1 MLFTQVVLSLSAI
14 GIASGRPSAKR
25 TSYAIKERHI
35 VPRSW
40 TKLGPASKRDTL
52 QLAIGLK
59 QQNEGLIEQHLMEV
73 SDREHERYG
82 QYLSHDEVKAII
94 APSNETLEA
103 VQSWLGD
110 HGITD
115 WIHNHAK
122 DMIHC
127 SLSIEQ
133 AEALLDT
140 KYHAF
145 KHEDG
150 TEINR
155 APEWSLPE
163 YLHDHIDIVQPTT
176 SFFHPQKEVK
186 EDGHPWKPMSYWQSQ
201 NKPGMYGEFETEK
214 CKNSPGDP
222 KTGGGHQRPVVPGVP
237 QTGAQQGSQAS
248 QQAVP
253 QAQPAQA
260 AQGVNPGHKSVGDAV
275 DDNNNMGI
283 SLTPD
288 HQSVGDAVD
297 DNMDLSQI
305 CEPEFVTPQCIRT
318 LYGTINYKPQ
328 VPDRNGMGTAN
339 YLNETAHRGDIE
351 LFMRAFRPDAAPM
364 ANAFK
369 YEVIAGGAN
378 RQGVYAQETIIKETN
393 KEANM
398 DATQAISITYPS
410 RFTAWSTG
418 GSPPFQPSTSTPK
431 NTNEP
436 YLTWL
441 NHILGQKD
449 LPSVIST
456 SYGDDEQTVPYS
468 YAKRVCSGL
477 AQLGVRGITVFFSSG
492 DVGVGD
498 EGTCFSNDG
507 KNTPKFLPNFPCS
520 CPWVTTVGSTAGFQP
535 ETATSRFASGAGFS
549 NYFSMPTYQ
558 KATVS
563 RYLQSLRGANQG
575 LYNPNGRAYPDVSAQ
590 GNHDAIVWNGQASTM
605 GGTSASAPTFAGVI
619 TLVNDALIAA
629 GKPPL
634 GFINP
639 WLYSSGYRA
648 LNDIVQGS
656 SYGCGTQ
663 GFPAVQGW
671 DAVSGWGTPNFPRLV
686 QAAMSAAG
694 AATAS
699 ANSKTPGLQNAAQG
713 GQQ

>member
-1 MLFTQVVLSLSAI
+1 MVLYLNTYIHGSLPFPGVSHIHCFLSFSFSMFFTQVALSLSAI
-14 GIASGRPSAKR
+14 GIASGHPSAKR

-73 SDREHERYG
+73 SDPQHERYG
-82 QYLSHDEVKAII
+82 QHLSHDEVKAIV

-103 VQSWLGD
+103 VQSWLGE

-115 WIHNHAK
+115 WIHNYAK

-127 SLSIEQ
+127 SVSIEK
-133 AEALLDT
+133 AESLLDT

-163 YLHDHIDIVQPTT
+163 YLHDHIDIIQPTT
-176 SFFHPQKEVK
+176 SFFHPQKQVR
-186 EDGHPWKPMSYWQSQ
+186 EDGSPWMPMSYWQSQ
-201 NKPGMYGEFETEK
+201 DKPGMFGEFETEK

-222 KTGGGHQRPVVPGVP
+222 KTGGGHQRPMVP
-237 QTGAQQGSQAS
+237 
-248 QQAVP
+248 AVP
-253 QAQPAQA
+253 
-260 AQGVNPGHKSVGDAV
+260 HKSVGDAV
-275 DDNNNMGI
+275 DDNNNFGSPLI
-283 SLTPD
+283 PD

-297 DNMDLSQI
+297 DNKDLSQI
-305 CEPEFVTPQCIRT
+305 CEPDFVTPQCIRT
-318 LYGTINYKPQ
+318 LYGTIDYKPQ
-328 VPDRNGMGTAN
+328 VPDKNGMATTN

-351 LFMRAFRPDAAPM
+351 LFMRAFRPDAAAI

-369 YEVIAGGAN
+369 YVVIANGAN
-378 RQGVYAQETIIKETN
+378 RQGVYAQETVSKDSN

-398 DATQAISITYPS
+398 DATLAISITYPS
-410 RFTAWSTG
+410 SFMTWSTG
-418 GSPPFQPSTSTPK
+418 GSPPFQPSAGTPQ

-441 NHILGQKD
+441 NEVLGQKE
-449 LPSVIST
+449 LPNVIST
-456 SYGDDEQTVPYS
+456 SYGDDEQTVPES
-468 YAKRVCSGL
+468 YARRVCSGL

-492 DVGVGD
+492 DLGVGKD
-498 EGTCFSNDG
+498 GTCVSNDG
-507 KNTPKFLPNFPCS
+507 RKTPKFLPNFPCS
-520 CPWVTTVGSTAGFQP
+520 CPWVTAVGSTTGFQP
-535 ETATSRFASGAGFS
+535 EKATSSFASGAGFS
-549 NYFSMPTYQ
+549 NYFPMPSYQ
-558 KATVS
+558 NATVP
-563 RYLQSLRGANQG
+563 RYIESLRGAYRG

-590 GNHDAIVWNGQASTM
+590 GDHDVIVWNGRTSTM
-605 GGTSASAPTFAGVI
+605 GGTSASAPTFAAVI
-619 TLVNDALIAA
+619 TLVNDALMAA
-629 GKPPL
+629 GKAPL
-634 GFINP
+634 GFLNP

-648 LNDIVQGS
+648 LNDVVQGS

-671 DAVSGWGTPNFPRLV
+671 DAVSGWGTPNFARLV
-686 QAAMSAAG
+686 QAAMS
-694 AATAS
+694 AS
-699 ANSKTPGLQNAAQG
+699 ANSKTPGLQEAAQG